1 MEWIQIAVLILAGS
15 GSEIP
20 PSTSTIYTKTFS
32 SIMECEA
39 NLVDMRLNSVSSTAK
54 RVKTNGIDGDYKQ
67 IVVTT
72 PVNLTGYGE
81 GLSHSSCIP
90 ISFK

>member
-15 GSEIP
+15 GSELP

-39 NLVDMRLNSVSSTAK
+39 NLVDMRLHSGSNAK
-54 RVKTNGIDGDYKQ
+54 RVKTSGIGGEYEQ

-72 PVNLTGYGE
+72 PVNLTGFGE
-81 GLSHSSCIP
+81 GLSHYSCIP

>member
-20 PSTSTIYTKTFS
+20 PSTSTIHTKTFS

-39 NLVDMRLNSVSSTAK
+39 NLVDMRLHSGSTAK
-54 RVKTNGIDGDYKQ
+54 RVKTNGLGGDYKQ

-72 PVNLTGYGE
+72 PVNLTGFGE
-81 GLSHSSCIP
+81 GLSHYSCIP